1 MLAAALRASAS
12 IFHGTPVPPEQAPW
26 FVSLT
31 ARGPFCGGALI
42 APDRVLT
49 AAHCVQGAGPDDF
62 NVRVGGRNRDFRG
75 VYFPANYREIPSA
88 VEPDNPSASGT
99 VNDLAVIVL

>member
-1 MLAAALRASAS
+1 MLATTLAVAAV
-12 IFHGTPVPPEQAPW
+12 FHGAPVPPAEAPW

-49 AAHCVQGAGPDDF
+49 AAHCVQGAGPGDF
-62 NVRVGGRNRDFRG
+62 HVRVGGQRRELRG
-75 VYFPANYREIPSA
+75 AYFPTRYRMIPSP
-88 VEPDNPSASGT
+88 VEPPTPSASGRST
-99 VNDLAVIVL
+99 TSR